1 MSIGEWQPD
10 SSSESSDSSEQ
21 TAIDAAKLEALIA
34 FSHQG
39 QLLELANLLDDS
51 EQQWLARVM
60 HARRDSWLQAA
71 SDMSSDELIQ
81 LMKAL
86 AIAEMNIAGCTVG
99 EKSPVI
105 YLNRLL
111 KQRGA
116 ALGRQDLL
124 WIKQHSHNRFLPNGP
139 IL

>member
-10 SSSESSDSSEQ
+10 SSSEQ
-21 TAIDAAKLEALIA
+21 TAIDVAKLEALIA

-39 QLLELANLLDDS
+39 QLLELANHLGDS
-51 EQQWLARVM
+51 EQQWLAGVM
-60 HARRDSWLQAA
+60 HARRDSWLEAA
-71 SDMSSDELIQ
+71 SDMSGDDLIH

-116 ALGRQDLL
+116 TLGRQDLL
-124 WIKQHSHNRFLPNGP
+124 WIKQHSNNRFLPNGP

>member
-1 MSIGEWQPD
+1 MPIGEWQPD
-10 SSSESSDSSEQ
+10 SSNQQ
-21 TAIDAAKLEALIA
+21 TAIDTAKLEALIA
-34 FSHQG
+34 ISHQG
-39 QLLELANLLDDS
+39 QLLELANQLGDS
-51 EQQWLARVM
+51 EQQWLAHAM

-71 SDMSSDELIQ
+71 GDMSSDDLIH

-116 ALGRQDLL
+116 ALCRQDLL
-124 WIKQHSHNRFLPNGP
+124 WIKQHSNNRFLPNGP
-139 IL
+139 VL